1 MSPARTGITK
11 FQTSL
16 YDPFL
21 VVLFTKVL
29 SLLKSLHNI
38 PETWA
43 LGLLS
48 LNIVYTRALVG
59 QAEPI
64 NHQVWPLVFIV
75 LEFLEDSLPINC
87 IFVSLMDVGDPRGCA
102 HDMVL
107 NTGCCRIVIGVRI
120 VHGHAET
127 REQLHFLSNTEIYIH
142 DLSKS
147 LFTCYYFFSWT
158 CSIWCSKFRK
168 MENLVFRSFC
178 TYAEP
183 AGCSINCTKHIKRS
197 ISGVILIFARN
208 THATKSEIWVE
219 K

>member
-16 YDPFL
+16 YDPFH

-43 LGLLS
+43 ALGLLS
-48 LNIVYTRALVG
+48 LNIVHTELLLDRLS
-59 QAEPI
+59 PI

-87 IFVSLMDVGDPRGCA
+87 IFVSLVDVGDPRGCA
-102 HDMVL
+102 HDVVL

-127 REQLHFLSNTEIYIH
+127 REKLHFLSNSNVHMYIH

-147 LFTCYYFFSWT
+147 LFTCYYFSVERVQFDVQS
-158 CSIWCSKFRK
+158 
-168 MENLVFRSFC
+168 
-178 TYAEP
+178 
-183 AGCSINCTKHIKRS
+183 
-197 ISGVILIFARN
+197 
-208 THATKSEIWVE
+208 SEKWKI
-219 K
+219 

>member
-1 MSPARTGITK
+1 MSPGITK
-11 FQTSL
+11 FLQTSL

-38 PETWA
+38 PWDGWA
-43 LGLLS
+43 RLWS
-48 LNIVYTRALVG
+48 TFTEYCISWALVG
-59 QAEPI
+59 QAELI

-127 REQLHFLSNTEIYIH
+127 TKELHFLSNTYERWTFMTC
-142 DLSKS
+142 LSHCLHVTIFQLNVFNLMFKVQKYGKS
-147 LFTCYYFFSWT
+147 SFSVILYLCWT
-158 CSIWCSKFRK
+158 CWLQHKLYK
-168 MENLVFRSFC
+168 
-178 TYAEP
+178 
-183 AGCSINCTKHIKRS
+183 
-197 ISGVILIFARN
+197 
-208 THATKSEIWVE
+208 TH
-219 K
+219 